1 MAFFKKVYRQIS
13 GKWYASARFV
23 LRRKGTK
30 PLVVVGINPST
41 ANADKPDR
49 TMSRV
54 MGFAERNGFD
64 SFIMLNLYPQRTP
77 HPAELHQTRNEDLHR
92 RNIEEIKSAL
102 NGLDSPSVILA
113 FGDNIGFRSY
123 LRDCLK
129 DIVGVLAPH
138 NPQWLHAGT
147 LTNRGNPRHPLSRH
161 LPYGSLFPLDI
172 NSLIK

>member
-1 MAFFKKVYRQIS
+1 MEYRDICMTGDNTS
-13 GKWYASARFV
+13 VRFV
-23 LRRKGTK
+23 LRSKGTK

-77 HPAELHQTRNEDLHR
+77 RPAELHRTREETLHR
-92 RNIEEIKSAL
+92 RNLEEIKSAL
-102 NGLDSPSVILA
+102 FGLNSPSVLLA
-113 FGDNIGFRSY
+113 FGDNIGCRGY

-129 DIVGVLAPH
+129 DIVETISPL
-138 NPQWLHAGT
+138 NPRWLHVGS
-147 LTNRGNPRHPLSRH
+147 LTKKGNPRHPLYV
-161 LPYGSLFPLDI
+161 PYCTFSAFDV
-172 NSLIK
+172 NSLLK